1 MICSRIAD
9 RYSKVK
15 DMRENRGRRKTPVAS
30 WIYVFE
36 VIKWVA
42 FVAIVIMLVR
52 TKLSVRPSK
61 TGFEEMKAAVTKD
74 ADLDNTKESD
84 TLLLK
89 RFYSLDATEYD
100 GFVYYSPK
108 TNMGA
113 EELVLIRL
121 KNPEQHEAVMAA
133 FDARIATQ
141 LKSFEGY
148 GVDQTE
154 LLKNAVTDYAGNYC
168 LLYVGARADVVQSA
182 FRKAL

>member
-1 MICSRIAD
+1 
-9 RYSKVK
+9 
-15 DMRENRGRRKTPVAS
+15 MRENGRRRKTPVAS
-30 WIYVFE
+30 WIYVIE

-42 FVAIVIMLVR
+42 FAAIVIMLVR
-52 TKLSVRPSK
+52 TRVSTRPSK
-61 TGFEEMKAAVTKD
+61 TGFDEMKAAVTKN

-84 TLLLK
+84 ALLLK
-89 RFYSLDATEYD
+89 RFYSLDASEYD

-121 KNPEQHEAVMAA
+121 KNPEQHEEIMAA
-133 FDARIATQ
+133 FDARVATQ

-154 LLKNAVTDYAGNYC
+154 LLKNAVSDYAGNYF
-168 LLYVGARADVVQSA
+168 LLYVGARADVVQSS